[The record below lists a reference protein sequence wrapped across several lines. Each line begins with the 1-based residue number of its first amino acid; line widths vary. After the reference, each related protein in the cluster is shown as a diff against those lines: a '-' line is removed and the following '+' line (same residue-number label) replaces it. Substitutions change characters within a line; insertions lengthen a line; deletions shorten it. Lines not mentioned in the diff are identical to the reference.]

1 MPENIAG
8 YMDLTNVKGQ
18 YYRFAASPKPVVFT
32 GNFDNI
38 SDEDSLLVKAMHV
51 TRSQAEGTFPNDT
64 ANDFLITT
72 VKYGDSLYL
81 QTAYTYNDGNEC
93 YEYRRIY
100 NGEWS
105 QWICTDSNLE
115 SMATDVK
122 NAYDL
127 ANSCNTAI
135 TGNGGVNEQLRTL
148 NSSIKDLKT
157 KDTNLDGSIT
167 NINNNIKTINSKITL
182 EDVSSKYSVSKTG
195 GAWNCSAI
203 LVRKFGNVVTMRV
216 EFSVKK
222 NVNVN
227 AGSNAF
233 VGTINAPN
241 GYLPFFTSFLIS
253 CFVSSNIV
261 AWVNEDG
268 SFTVRVLN
276 SAIKPGSDT
285 IIGIGGTFIVG
296 G

>member
-1 MPENIAG
+1 MPNEIAG
-8 YMDLTNVKGQ
+8 YADKAYIKGQ
-18 YYRFAASPKPVVFT
+18 YWRYAGAPKPSTFT
-32 GNFDNI
+32 GDIDTI
-38 SDEDSLLVKAMHV
+38 SEDLLSKAMFV
-51 TRSQAEGTFPNDT
+51 SRSQALGTFPDDTVNDY
-64 ANDFLITT
+64 LIETI
-72 VKYGDSLYL
+72 KYGNNTYL
-81 QTAYTYNDGNEC
+81 QRAYAIKADYDG
-93 YEYRRIY
+93 YEYKRIY
-100 NGEWS
+100 SGAWS
-105 QWICTDSNLE
+105 SWVCTDSNIE
-115 SMATDVK
+115 SMAIDVK

-127 ANSCNTAI
+127 ANNCNTAI
-135 TGNGGVNEQLRTL
+135 AGKGGINEQLGTL

-157 KDTNLDGSIT
+157 KDTNLDNSIT

-182 EDVSSKYSVSKTG
+182 EDVSSKYSVSKTS

-227 AGSNAF
+227 AGANAF
-233 VGTINAPN
+233 VGTINAPS

-253 CFVSSNIV
+253 CFTTANIV

-276 SAIKPGSDT
+276 SAIRPGSDT
-285 IIGIGGTFIVG
+285 VIGVGGTFIVG